1 MNVYKLKLFR
11 YSINMFKPSQYE
23 DIQKSTIVIGADI
36 LCKLKRKNYN
46 IEDLFKEIKSKKDVN
61 INQFLNV
68 ITFLWLVDAIDY
80 TNLNVSLK
88 SEHVL
93 K

>member
-1 MNVYKLKLFR
+1 
-11 YSINMFKPSQYE
+11 MFKPSPYE
-23 DIQKSTIVIGADI
+23 DIQKSILVLGADV
-36 LCKLKRKNYN
+36 LHKLKKKDYN
-46 IEDLFKEIKSKKDVN
+46 VEDLFKEIRAKKDIN

-88 SEHVL
+88 SEHVF

>member
-1 MNVYKLKLFR
+1 
-11 YSINMFKPSQYE
+11 MFKPSQYE
-23 DIQKSTIVIGADI
+23 DIQNSLIVLGAD
-36 LCKLKRKNYN
+36 LLHKLKRKDYN
-46 IEDLFKEIKSKKDVN
+46 LEDLFKEIKEKKDIN

-68 ITFLWLVDAIDY
+68 VTFLWLVDAIDY

-88 SEHVL
+88 AEHVF